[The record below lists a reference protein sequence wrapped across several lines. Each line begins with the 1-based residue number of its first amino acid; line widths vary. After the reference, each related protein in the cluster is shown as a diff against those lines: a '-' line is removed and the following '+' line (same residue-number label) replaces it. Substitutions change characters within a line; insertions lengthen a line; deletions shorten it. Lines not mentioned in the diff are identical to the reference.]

1 MRDLKKLA
9 IGMTLVGALIN
20 QAAAGDKSFKLPK
33 RDSQVTTAA
42 ASGPVNNRVQQVS
55 DEQLQ
60 FILPANQQQ
69 AGRPVV
75 PAVPTAQRQTVQRQ
89 HPTPVDLNA
98 GYGAYQMAP
107 RPYVA
112 SPVTYQQQPIAQR
125 QAYGFVGHQYPQTNA
140 ALYPSPVPTVPIQA
154 GATAIT
160 NQAFHP
166 HEFLYPH
173 EYRAIY
179 PPYYYKV
186 RGSWF
191 VTPFGVWSKDRWE
204 LQGTEVKVKYSS
216 KRPGLGSLFE
226 RLSY

>member
-1 MRDLKKLA
+1 MRDLKWLA
-9 IGMTLVGALIN
+9 IGTTLIGALIN
-20 QAAAGDKSFKLPK
+20 QATADDNSFKLPK
-33 RDSQVTTAA
+33 RGAKVTTAG
-42 ASGPVNNRVQQVS
+42 ASGTANSQIRQVS

-60 FILPANQQQ
+60 FILPGEQQQ
-69 AGRPVV
+69 AARPVV
-75 PAVPTAQRQTVQRQ
+75 PSVPIVQRR

-98 GYGAYQMAP
+98 GYGSYQMTS
-107 RPYVA
+107 RPYA
-112 SPVTYQQQPIAQR
+112 ATPITYQRPVPQPQQAVFAGP
-125 QAYGFVGHQYPQTNA
+125 HQYPQTNA
-140 ALYPSPVPTVPIQA
+140 AMYPSPVPTVPIQV

-160 NQAFHP
+160 NQAFYP
-166 HEFLYPH
+166 QEFLYAH

-186 RGSWF
+186 KGSWF

-226 RLSY
+226 RFSY